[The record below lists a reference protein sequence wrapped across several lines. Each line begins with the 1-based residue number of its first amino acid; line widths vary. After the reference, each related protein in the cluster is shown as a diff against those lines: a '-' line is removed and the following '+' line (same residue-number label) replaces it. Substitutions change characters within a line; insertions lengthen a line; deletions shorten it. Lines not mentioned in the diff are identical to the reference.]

1 MKRNLLIIAA
11 AILVFASCA
20 DKDIF
25 KKDVK
30 ESNSQK
36 DGAIAFTSF
45 TEKVTKAENSNA
57 LYAWTFYDHQESFQ
71 VWARKDNQPL
81 RELFD
86 GTTVTVAKDG
96 SEYTYT
102 YAPDRYWDKL
112 ADNYFFYAAAPD
124 PDGAAW
130 SWTFNDDGIDTDPA
144 NINKGYFKIENNKF
158 KLNGVNLQSVENGG
172 ATSALKN
179 KFKTA
184 KVTKASTEYKDVDL
198 LIADETPVA
207 KTFYD
212 KANPEVV
219 NLNFIH
225 ILSKLNIT
233 VSTSLDETGNNA
245 HAVKLLAFEVKNMPN
260 TGNFDE
266 HSKDL
271 TQNKKQIRW
280 TLNDATNP
288 TKTSIPTGL
297 ESYYNTSTDQIVG
310 TTVDVPYTNKSKLY
324 IVESL
329 IIPQEIKY
337 QRVALDGGT
346 HAAYNQ
352 NPPAPYAS
360 YADYEAAKHNDGVTR
375 LTEAQFNALINSGA
389 FVDWDY
395 YFAHA
400 TVPGEYV
407 ITIDEDE
414 FNNRVALATESGTRP
429 YSNYTLFATAYT
441 PITYDQYSALKNGTS
456 FKSWSAYTPIEGE
469 TDDRIDENEFNGRV
483 ANATKEMNG
492 ETPIPYSNY
501 TDYTTSKGV
510 DAILSEEQFNALI
523 DGEDFVAWSNY
534 DHTSV
539 PGETD
544 NSIDETTFNT
554 RVAQAT
560 KEMDGETP
568 IPYSNYAEMFTAYA
582 PLTQD
587 QYSALLKNGAF
598 VTWNYYYTNAIVVP
612 GETEATIA
620 KTEFERRIAE
630 EATKTPAEFIPEYTT
645 PSEPYFTITYSV
657 NGEVFTGNYNLAA
670 AFLGLNNNQYD
681 EDDQTHAITDKDLK
695 FAFYEG
701 WQNTLNIIIHPDAI
715 KFTADIAEWS
725 NNYETYYTIEQGND
739 NR

>member
-1 MKRNLLIIAA
+1 MKRSLFIIAA
-11 AILVFASCA
+11 AALVFASCA
-20 DKDIF
+20 DKDLL
-25 KKDVK
+25 KKDLQGNG
-30 ESNSQK
+30 EDSGN
-36 DGAIAFTSF
+36 AIGFTSL
-45 TEKVTKAENSNA
+45 TEKVTKAENSDA
-57 LYAWTFYDHQESFQ
+57 LYSWTFFDHQENFQ
-71 VWARKDNQPL
+71 VWARKNNQPL

-86 GTTVTVAKDG
+86 GTTVTVTKDG
-96 SEYTYT
+96 DEYTYK

-112 ADNYFFYAAAPD
+112 ADNYFFYAAAPA
-124 PDGAAW
+124 PATGAAW
-130 SWTFNDDGIDTDPA
+130 EWTFNGGTSIISSPA
-144 NINKGYFKIENNKF
+144 TISNGYFTIKDNKF
-158 KLNGVNLQSVENGG
+158 SLNGVNLQSVENGG
-172 ATSALKN
+172 ATYALKN
-179 KFKTA
+179 VFKTA
-184 KVTKASTEYKDVDL
+184 TKNSKKDVDL
-198 LIADETPVA
+198 LIADETPVERS
-207 KTFYD
+207 FYN

-233 VSTSLDETGNNA
+233 ISTSLDETGDNA
-245 HAVKLLAFEVKNMPN
+245 HDVDLLAFEVHNMPN
-260 TGNFDE
+260 TGSFDE
-266 HSKDL
+266 NLKDL

-280 TLNDATNP
+280 TLDNATTP
-288 TKTSIPTGL
+288 TKTNIPTGM
-297 ESYYNTSTDQIVG
+297 EAYYNASNDQIVG
-310 TTVDVPYTNKSKLY
+310 STVSVPYTNKGKLY

-337 QRVALDGGT
+337 QRVALDAGT
-346 HAAYNQ
+346 HGEVDEDKAM
-352 NPPAPYAS
+352 PYAN
-360 YADYEAAKHNDGVTR
+360 YEAYEAAKHNDGVTR
-375 LTEAQFNALINSGA
+375 LTRDQFNALINSDTLVA
-389 FVDWDY
+389 YQY
-395 YFAHA
+395 YLENA
-400 TVPGEYV
+400 TVPGEYK

-414 FNNRVALATESGTRP
+414 FNDRVALATESGTRP

-469 TDDRIDENEFNGRV
+469 TDDRISESEFNGRV
-483 ANATKEMNG
+483 ANATAEMNG

-501 TDYTTSKGV
+501 TDYTTGKGA
-510 DAILSEEQFNALI
+510 DAVLTEEQFNALI
-523 DGEDFVAWSNY
+523 ENGAFVTWDYYYENA
-534 DHTSV
+534 SV
-539 PGETD
+539 TNEK
-544 NSIDETTFNT
+544 NNLIDETTFNT

-612 GETEATIA
+612 GETEATISE
-620 KTEFERRIAE
+620 TEFNKRIA
-630 EATKTPAEFIPEYTT
+630 EATKTPETHIPAYSV
-645 PSEPYFTITYSV
+645 PSEPYFTITYSI

-670 AFLGLNNNQYD
+670 AFLGMNNNQYD
-681 EDDQTHAITDKDLK
+681 EDNQTHAITDKDEK

-725 NNYETYYTIEQGND
+725 NNYETSYTIEEGNE